1 MKFIDYINK
10 IKKHLSNPNKTCD
23 EYFKFY
29 MEIDSNYPSKN
40 LSYDEEY
47 FVDDIRE
54 VTEYTEYWNKTKHFK
69 KLDEE
74 LRKVLAKYGY

>member
-1 MKFIDYINK
+1 
-10 IKKHLSNPNKTCD
+10 
-23 EYFKFY
+23 
-29 MEIDSNYPSKN
+29 MERDSNYPSKN